1 MMLVGGTLADHAEQ
15 LAARLARP
23 DHPSI
28 PHLAAPAAALGFIQR
43 GDTEQARQIAARW
56 FATPPRSWTWFQAI
70 AYWAQVATE
79 LGVPDPAWLYGQLAA
94 HAGEL
99 AIAGHIGDCGG
110 AVDSL
115 LAGLAW
121 RLGRL
126 DEAAEHAQAGLA
138 LDTRVGSQIWIN
150 RTKDLINQIAA
161 ARTHARTR
169 DQIAAAACGDTVPS
183 PQPARTVT
191 AAQDPFELSAR
202 ELEVARLVAD
212 GLSNP
217 AIASALFISVPTV
230 KTHVSHILA
239 KLGLESRVQL
249 ASWVAGNDPG
259 PPAPAR
265 G

>member
-1 MMLVGGTLADHAEQ
+1 MQPV
-15 LAARLARP
+15 
-23 DHPSI
+23 
-28 PHLAAPAAALGFIQR
+28 
-43 GDTEQARQIAARW
+43 
-56 FATPPRSWTWFQAI
+56 
-70 AYWAQVATE
+70 AYWAQVAAP
-79 LGVPDPAWLYGQLAA
+79 LGVPDPGWRYDQLAPC
-94 HAGEL
+94 AGEL
-99 AIAGHIGDCGG
+99 AIVGVAGDCGG

-115 LAGLAW
+115 LAGLAL

-126 DEAAEHAQAGLA
+126 EDAADHAQAGLA

-150 RTKDLINQIAA
+150 RTNDLINRIDA
-161 ARTHARTR
+161 ARAHARSR
-169 DQIAAAACGDTVPS
+169 YQIAAAAHGGTIPAARPAQAATAGD
-183 PQPARTVT
+183 A
-191 AAQDPFELSAR
+191 FELSAR

-249 ASWVAGNDPG
+249 ASWVAGHDLG
-259 PPAPAR
+259 PAARAR

>member
-1 MMLVGGTLADHAEQ
+1 MYDQ
-15 LAARLARP
+15 LAP
-23 DHPSI
+23 
-28 PHLAAPAAALGFIQR
+28 
-43 GDTEQARQIAARW
+43 
-56 FATPPRSWTWFQAI
+56 
-70 AYWAQVATE
+70 
-79 LGVPDPAWLYGQLAA
+79 

-99 AIAGHIGDCGG
+99 AIVGMVTDGGG

-115 LAGLAW
+115 LAGLAL

-126 DEAAEHAQAGLA
+126 GEAAEHARVGLA
-138 LDTRVGSQIWIN
+138 LETRVGSQIWID
-150 RTKDLINQIAA
+150 RTTDLISRIAAVRGHAHSRDQVAAA
-161 ARTHARTR
+161 AR
-169 DQIAAAACGDTVPS
+169 GGTVPATVHA
-183 PQPARTVT
+183 PTVT

-202 ELEVARLVAD
+202 ELEVARLVAH

-249 ASWVAGNDPG
+249 ASWVARHDLG
-259 PPAPAR
+259 PPAHTR

>member
-1 MMLVGGTLADHAEQ
+1 MQ
-15 LAARLARP
+15 
-23 DHPSI
+23 S
-28 PHLAAPAAALGFIQR
+28 
-43 GDTEQARQIAARW
+43 
-56 FATPPRSWTWFQAI
+56 I
-70 AYWAQVATE
+70 AYWAQVAAAVA
-79 LGVPDPAWLYGQLAA
+79 VPEPAWLYDQLAP

-99 AIAGHIGDCGG
+99 AIIGHVGNGGG

-115 LAGLAW
+115 LAGLAL

-126 DEAAEHAQAGLA
+126 EEATEHAQAGLA

-150 RTKDLINQIAA
+150 RSKDLVSRIDA
-161 ARTHARTR
+161 ARAHARSR
-169 DQIAAAACGDTVPS
+169 DQIVAAAHGGTVPAIR
-183 PQPARTVT
+183 PAPAET
-191 AAQDPFELSAR
+191 AATIELSAR

-249 ASWVAGNDPG
+249 ASWVAGHDLE